1 MNKVQLST
9 GILLMVL
16 AAATYLI
23 GSDVIFYPLAKGQAT
38 LYLSAALVLCSL
50 VLIFTSRKRWS

>member
-16 AAATYLI
+16 AAATHLT
-23 GSDVIFYPLAKGQAT
+23 GSDVIVYPLAKGQAT